1 MENKLNMGNKRTILD
16 QENPH
21 TFLHATKFQNYFRRK
36 ILESVRMFHT
46 LQSILEITYNFS

>member
-1 MENKLNMGNKRTILD
+1 MENKLTMRNNRMILD

-21 TFLHATKFQNYFRRK
+21 TFLHATKFQNYFHRK

-46 LQSILEITYNFS
+46 L